1 MFSRVRW
8 SLTGMLF
15 VAGMINYLDRSALSV
30 AAPLISRDLAIE
42 PVALG
47 IVFSAFSF
55 GYAPFCFVG
64 GWASDKFGPRLV
76 FLVAMTVWSFF
87 CGLTAAAYSVGFLLV
102 VRIFFGMGEAPFS
115 STINKLVSQWF
126 PRKEAATA
134 IGISNAGTPLGG
146 AISGPIVGFMSV
158 AFGWRLAFIL
168 IAAVSLVWVV
178 AWFFI
183 GRDKPE
189 QHSRVTPEEMAE
201 IYADRVENAPTEAR
215 MPLGYYL
222 KQPAVIATA
231 VAFFGYSYLLFFFL
245 TWFPTYL
252 SKAYGLSIQSMGLV
266 TSIPWTLG
274 FLGLLASGFVVD
286 FIFKRTGRALF
297 SAKAVLVA
305 GLFIAA
311 VCVGLAGMATTVEAV
326 VALMAFTVFC
336 MYMTGTTYWAIIL
349 DTVEKPRV
357 GGVSGF
363 VHFIANCAGII
374 APTVTGFLVE
384 YGSFQAAFA
393 FAGVFAFLGAIGV
406 LVLVKPIAI
415 VDAVPAIA
423 Q

>member
-64 GWASDKFGPRLV
+64 GWASDRFGPRLV

-102 VRIFFGMGEAPFS
+102 VRIFFGMGEGPFS

-201 IYADRVENAPTEAR
+201 IYADRSENAPTEAR

-252 SKAYGLSIQSMGLV
+252 SKAHGLSIQSMGLV

-274 FLGLLASGFVVD
+274 FFGLLASGFVVD

-311 VCVGLAGMATTVEAV
+311 VCVGLAGMVTSVEAA
-326 VALMAFTVFC
+326 VALMAVTVFC

-406 LVLVKPIAI
+406 VVLVKPIAI
-415 VDAVPAIA
+415 LDAVPAIA

>member
-15 VAGMINYLDRSALSV
+15 IAGMINYLDRSALSV

-64 GWASDKFGPRLV
+64 GWAADRFGPRLV
-76 FLVAMTVWSFF
+76 FLIAMTVWSFF
-87 CGLTAAAYSVGFLLV
+87 CGLTAAAYSVGFLLA
-102 VRIFFGMGEAPFS
+102 VRILFGMGEAPFS

-201 IYADRVENAPTEAR
+201 IYAGRVENAPTEAR

-252 SKAYGLSIQSMGLV
+252 SKAHGLSIQSMGLV

-286 FIFKRTGRALF
+286 FILKRTGRALF
-297 SAKAVLVA
+297 SAKAVLVT
-305 GLFIAA
+305 GLCIAA
-311 VCVGLAGMATTVEAV
+311 ICVGLAGMVTSVEAA
-326 VALMAFTVFC
+326 VALMAVTVFC

-349 DTVEKPRV
+349 DIVEKPRV

-393 FAGVFAFLGAIGV
+393 FAGLFAFLGAIGV
-406 LVLVKPIAI
+406 VVLVKPIPVLGGI
-415 VDAVPAIA
+415 PAVAE
-423 Q
+423 

>member
-8 SLTGMLF
+8 SVTGMLF
-15 VAGMINYLDRSALSV
+15 IAGMINYLDRSALSV

-64 GWASDKFGPRLV
+64 GWAADRFGPRLV

-102 VRIFFGMGEAPFS
+102 VRILFGMGEAPFS

-146 AISGPIVGFMSV
+146 AISGPVVGFMAV
-158 AFGWRLAFIL
+158 AFGWRLAFVM
-168 IAAVSLVWVV
+168 IAAVSMIWVV

-183 GRDKPE
+183 GRDRPE
-189 QHSRVTPEEMAE
+189 QHSRVTRAELAE
-201 IYADRVENAPTEAR
+201 IHADKVENAPVEAR

-222 KQPAVIATA
+222 KQPSVIVTA
-231 VAFFGYSYLLFFFL
+231 AAFFGYSYLLFFFL

-252 SKAYGLSIQSMGLV
+252 SKAHGLSIQNMGLV

-286 FIFKRTGRALF
+286 FILKRTGRALF
-297 SAKAVLVA
+297 SAKAVLVT

-311 VCVGLAGMATTVEAV
+311 ICVGLAGTVTSVEAA
-326 VALMAFTVFC
+326 VALMAVTVFC

-349 DTVEKPRV
+349 DIVEKPRV

-393 FAGVFAFLGAIGV
+393 FAGLFAFLGAIGV
-406 LVLVKPIAI
+406 VVLVKPIPVLGGI
-415 VDAVPAIA
+415 PAVAE
-423 Q
+423 

>member
-15 VAGMINYLDRSALSV
+15 IAGMINYLDRSALSV

-47 IVFSAFSF
+47 VVFSAFSF

-102 VRIFFGMGEAPFS
+102 VRVCFGMGEAPFS

-168 IAAVSLVWVV
+168 IAALSLLWVV

-183 GRDKPE
+183 GRDTPE
-189 QHSRVTPEEMAE
+189 QHARVTPEELAE
-201 IYADRVENAPTEAR
+201 INADKVENAPSEAR

-252 SKAYGLSIQSMGLV
+252 SKAHGLSIQSMGLV

-305 GLFIAA
+305 GLLVAG
-311 VCVGLAGMATTVEAV
+311 VCVGLAGTVTSVEAA
-326 VALMAFTVFC
+326 VALMAVTVFC

-393 FAGVFAFLGAIGV
+393 FAGVFAFVGAIGV
-406 LVLVKPIAI
+406 VLLVKPIAI
-415 VDAVPAIA
+415 IGAVPAIA
-423 Q
+423 E

>member
-1 MFSRVRW
+1 MFRGIRW
-8 SLTGMLF
+8 SLTGML
-15 VAGMINYLDRSALSV
+15 VLAGMINYLDRSALSV
-30 AAPLISRDLAIE
+30 AAPLISHDLAIE

-64 GWASDKFGPRLV
+64 GWASDRFGPRLV
-76 FLVAMTVWSFF
+76 FLVSMTVWSFF
-87 CGLTAAAYSVGFLLV
+87 CGLTAAAMSVGFLLV
-102 VRIFFGMGEAPFS
+102 VRILFGMGEAPFS
-115 STINKLVSQWF
+115 STINKIVSQWF

-146 AISGPIVGFMSV
+146 AISGPIVGFMAV
-158 AFGWRLAFIL
+158 AFGWRLAFVL
-168 IAAVSLVWVV
+168 IAAASVVWVV
-178 AWFFI
+178 AWAFI

-189 QHSRVTPEEMAE
+189 QHPRMTAEELRE
-201 IYADRVENAPTEAR
+201 IHADKVETGPIEAR
-215 MPLGYYL
+215 LPLGYYL
-222 KQPAVIATA
+222 KQPAVMATA
-231 VAFFGYSYLLFFFL
+231 LAFFGYSYLLFFFL

-252 SKAYGLSIQSMGLV
+252 SKAHGLSIQKMGLV
-266 TSIPWTLG
+266 ASIPWTLG

-305 GLFIAA
+305 GLLIAGI
-311 VCVGLAGMATTVEAV
+311 CVGLAGMVTSVEAA
-326 VALMAFTVFC
+326 VALMAVTVFC

-349 DTVEKPRV
+349 DTVEKARV

-363 VHFIANCAGII
+363 VHFIANCAGIV
-374 APTVTGFLVE
+374 APTVTGVLVE

-393 FAGVFAFLGAIGV
+393 FAGVFAFAGAIGV
-406 LVLVKPIAI
+406 VLLVKPIPLI
-415 VDAVPAIA
+415 GAVEAHA
-423 Q
+423 

>member
-15 VAGMINYLDRSALSV
+15 IAGMINYLDRSALSV

-47 IVFSAFSF
+47 VVFSAFSF

-102 VRIFFGMGEAPFS
+102 VRVLFGMGEAPFS

-146 AISGPIVGFMSV
+146 AISGPIVGFMAV
-158 AFGWRLAFIL
+158 AVGWRLAFIM
-168 IAAVSLVWVV
+168 IAAVSLIWVV

-189 QHSRVTPEEMAE
+189 QHPRVKPEELAE
-201 IYADRVENAPTEAR
+201 IHADRVENAPVEAR

-222 KQPAVIATA
+222 KQPSVIATA

-252 SKAYGLSIQSMGLV
+252 SKTHGLSIQSMGLV

-274 FLGLLASGFVVD
+274 FFGLLASGFVVD
-286 FIFKRTGRALF
+286 FILKRSGRALF
-297 SAKAVLVA
+297 AAKAVLVA

-311 VCVGLAGMATTVEAV
+311 ICVGLAGMVTSVEAA
-326 VALMAFTVFC
+326 VALMAVTVFC

-349 DTVEKPRV
+349 DIVEKPRV

-393 FAGVFAFLGAIGV
+393 FAGVFAFLA
-406 LVLVKPIAI
+406 PIRFS
-415 VDAVPAIA
+415 
-423 Q
+423 